1 MRTMLLALT
10 LAGLMAAVTV
20 GEDKIPAT
28 KIKPPVKEDEKPAK
42 KDKEK
47 DEDETKK
54 LQVGDPAPK
63 LTVTKFLQGNEVKSF
78 EAGKVYVVEFWATWC
93 GPCIVMMPHLA
104 DLAEE
109 YKSKGVTFVGFAS
122 EANDKI
128 AKIEPFVKKRGPKLG
143 YTFAYEDGKATNAA
157 WMTASGQRGIPC
169 CFVVDKVGKI
179 AYMGHPM
186 YLDVV
191 LPKVVDGSWTYEMAS
206 TEIKKTEKEVNALFG
221 KFRDKDKEA
230 ALEAVTAFEKKNPGL
245 AKIPY
250 FTGPK
255 LELMIGAGK
264 IAEAKKLGRDV
275 LAAAARREDA
285 MALRTVSAVFRTKAA
300 LEDKECAA
308 LSLKA
313 AKGMLA
319 MAGEKDAMAQ
329 YNLAETYFAMGEK
342 DKAIESG
349 NKAVDA
355 AEGQLKTILQK
366 QVKRYQ
372 PEEKKKAKDDE

>member
-42 KDKEK
+42 KAKDK

-63 LTVTKFLQGNEVKSF
+63 LTVTKFLQGTEVKSF

-93 GPCIVMMPHLA
+93 GPCIVMMPRIA

-109 YKSKGVTFVGFAS
+109 YKSKGVTVVGFAS
-122 EANDKI
+122 EANDKS

-143 YTFAYEDGKATNAA
+143 YTFAYEDGKSTNAA

-169 CFVVDKVGKI
+169 CFVVDKAGKI
-179 AYMGHPM
+179 AYIGHPM

-191 LPKVVDGSWTYEMAS
+191 LPKIVDGSWTYEMAS
-206 TEIKKTEKEVNALFG
+206 TEIEKTEKAVNAVFAKLG
-221 KFRDKDKEA
+221 KDKGDFLK
-230 ALEAVTAFEKKNPGL
+230 ALGELEKKNPGL
-245 AKIPY
+245 AKVPY
-250 FTGPK
+250 FVGPK
-255 LELMIGAGK
+255 LDALVSAGK
-264 IAEAKKLGRDV
+264 FAEARKLASGV
-275 LAAAARREDA
+275 MATAARRDDT
-285 MALRTVSAVFRTKAA
+285 MALRTVSSVLCSKAA
-300 LEDKECAA
+300 LEDKECTA

-313 AKGMLA
+313 AKGMVA

-329 YNLAETYFAMGEK
+329 YNLAETYFALGEK
-342 DKAIESG
+342 EKAIESG
-349 NKAVDA
+349 KKAVDA
-355 AEGQLKTILQK
+355 AEGRMKDALQ
-366 QVKRYQ
+366 QRVQRYQ
-372 PEEKKKAKDDE
+372 PKEKKKAKDDE

>member
-1 MRTMLLALT
+1 MLLALT
-10 LAGLMAAVTV
+10 LAGLMAAVTL

-42 KDKEK
+42 KAKDK

-63 LTVTKFLQGNEVKSF
+63 LTVTKFLQGDEVKSF
-78 EAGKVYVVEFWATWC
+78 GQGKVYVVEFWATWC

-143 YTFAYEDGKATNAA
+143 YTFAYEDGKTTNAA
-157 WMTASGQRGIPC
+157 WMNASGQRGIPC
-169 CFVVDKVGKI
+169 CFVVDKTGKI

-206 TEIKKTEKEVNALFG
+206 TEIAKTTKEVNAIFVKLQG
-221 KFRDKDKEA
+221 KDKEA
-230 ALEAVTAFEKKNPGL
+230 ALEAITAFDKKNPAL

-250 FTGPK
+250 FIGPK
-255 LELMIGAGK
+255 LDLMVSAGK
-264 IAEAKKLGRDV
+264 IAEARKIARGLMTE
-275 LAAAARREDA
+275 AARRDDA
-285 MALRTVSAVFRTKAA
+285 TVLRTVSASFRTKAA
-300 LEDKECAA
+300 LEDKASAA
-308 LSLKA
+308 LSMEA
-313 AKGMLA
+313 AKGMIA
-319 MAGEKDAMAQ
+319 MVGETDAMAQ
-329 YNLAETYFAMGEK
+329 FNLAETYFALGDK
-342 DKAIESG
+342 DKAIETG
-349 NKAVDA
+349 KKAVDA
-355 AEGQLKTILQK
+355 AEGRMKTFLQQQTK
-366 QVKRYQ
+366 KYQ